1 MEAVG
6 AIILLIVGLVIFK
19 MVLNVGART
28 AHAAGRAAVGKGT
41 FAENMNAAFKGVG
54 PIQARMTD
62 RHIGDTDE
70 GVPIKRVEIKGE
82 IPVTR
87 ISHTAICL
95 SIFDETDDTIAPVIS
110 VLDHQ
115 QEPGSIVFQSL
126 QELPTASPGDV
137 FVSWVNAAVF
147 VPDFLQT
154 PYSGDRDLLVMVR
167 LIDLDNPPDIH
178 AGFADGNEGILWQTG
193 LRFSHYFAN
202 KGYQEAAE
210 HREEAQALSVKIA
223 VAVAMADGSLDDGEG
238 EVISNWIRKAI
249 DPFDD
254 EKRELLRDVYNAAFK
269 DAYAVATDTGLSLSD
284 LTGRL
289 NEIGEAKVKYNA
301 IELCFEVMAADGVSD
316 SEEMRVIRQIGEALD
331 LDLDELNAIR
341 DQKIVGLNNLV
352 SADGGVEE
360 LLGIDPD
367 WDDAKINAHLRAEFQ
382 KWNNRLN
389 TLPEGE
395 ERDNAQE
402 MLNLIA
408 AARRE
413 YAS

>member
-6 AIILLIVGLVIFK
+6 AIILVIVGWVIFK
-19 MVLNVGART
+19 MVLNAGART
-28 AHAAGRAAVGKGT
+28 ARAAGRAAVGKGT

-62 RHIGDTDE
+62 HHIGDTDE
-70 GVPIKRVEIKGE
+70 GVLIKRVEIKGE
-82 IPVTR
+82 IPVT
-87 ISHTAICL
+87 AICL
-95 SIFDETDDTIAPVIS
+95 SIFDETDDPVAPVIS
-110 VLDHQ
+110 VLDDK

-126 QELPTASPGDV
+126 QELPTASPGDA
-137 FVSWVNAAVF
+137 FISWVNAAVF

-154 PYSGDRDLLVMVR
+154 PYSGDRDLLVVVR

-193 LRFSHYFAN
+193 LRFSHYFAD
-202 KGYQEAAE
+202 KGYKEAAE

-223 VAVAMADGSLDDGEG
+223 VAVAMADGSLDDSEG

-249 DPFDD
+249 APFDD
-254 EKRELLRDVYNAAFK
+254 EKRERLRDVYNAAFK

-284 LTGRL
+284 LTGQL
-289 NEIGEAKVKYNA
+289 NEIGEAKVKYDA
-301 IELCFEVMAADGVSD
+301 IELCFEVMAADGVAD
-316 SEEMRVIRQIGEALD
+316 PEEMRVIRQIGEALD
-331 LDLDELNAIR
+331 IDLDELNAIR
-341 DQKIVGLNNLV
+341 DQKIVGLDNLV